1 MLQLFSAFSALGSG
15 SGNSFW
21 EERRSLQAAPV
32 VPTEPP
38 DTGVGP
44 TAGQGTLHLTET
56 GTQSRALTFPA
67 ANGIMQQHSFNVDG
81 KREDQFDGFFVV
93 FFFFQNALEGAEA
106 LQTPGR
112 MMCLI
117 VCFFICLFISAK
129 EFWGFWLKEKTCL
142 CPCLIGSGNK
152 CTAWCCRAENA
163 TRSLTSS
170 VQVGISCQIIPG
182 KER

>member
-1 MLQLFSAFSALGSG
+1 MEIHSGKSAGVCRRLLLSPQSHQTLGLALQQGREPCTSQKQEPRAEPSHSLLQMGSC
-15 SGNSFW
+15 SSI
-21 EERRSLQAAPV
+21 
-32 VPTEPP
+32 
-38 DTGVGP
+38 
-44 TAGQGTLHLTET
+44 
-56 GTQSRALTFPA
+56 PA
-67 ANGIMQQHSFNVDG
+67 MWMGRG
-81 KREDQFDGFFVV
+81 KTNLMGFLLC
-93 FFFFQNALEGAEA
+93 FFFQNALEGAEA